1 MTDFRMGVYPTWII
15 YSVTVEAPQIVQY
28 FPAYFFFMT
37 LLMSLL
43 LLNIIWTYS
52 ILKVIYI
59 ALTGPSSTVEGDI
72 RSQSEDSTFEDSM
85 VSETEEK
92 KKN

>member
-1 MTDFRMGVYPTWII
+1 MIDFRMGVYPTWII

-43 LLNIIWTYS
+43 LLNIIWTYY

-59 ALTGPSSTVEGDI
+59 TLTGPSSTVDGDI

-85 VSETEEK
+85 VSDTEEK